1 MVGFGFDVHR
11 LEPGRPLIL
20 GGVEIPSPHGT
31 VAHSD
36 GDVVYHALVDALL
49 GALALGDIGEH
60 FPDTDPRWKGAA
72 SSLFVEHAVELV
84 RASGHRIINVD
95 CTLVL
100 ESPKILPFKTKMR
113 ENIAQL
119 CALPLDRVAVKATTS
134 ERMGYVGRR
143 EGVHAFV
150 VCEVQGA

>member
-1 MVGFGFDVHR
+1 V
-11 LEPGRPLIL
+11 L

-36 GDVVYHALVDALL
+36 GDVVLHALVDALL

-60 FPDTDPRWKGAA
+60 FPDTDPEWKGAA
-72 SSLFVEHAVELV
+72 SSQFVDHAVKLV
-84 RASGHRIINVD
+84 REQGCEIVNVD

-100 ESPKILPFKTKMR
+100 ESPKILPYKQAMR
-113 ENIAQL
+113 ERIAEMCGL
-119 CALPLDRVAVKATTS
+119 ALNRVSVKATTS

-150 VCEVQGA
+150 ICEVREA